1 MSQEG
6 SVSRSTTTKE
16 KGAPSMRKFSR
27 GKYVLSS
34 TGKVAQFSGTLPLE
48 HGRRKKA
55 HKHPVNLAPLRTC
68 DSNKLP
74 LFPTHHLFPLSGS
87 GDRFPPLHSLGSVA
101 DGETPELQTNIV
113 YKTVITELLS
123 DSQKNAGRVDEKLF
137 PLTECE
143 DEINVKVPFEPGM
156 LRAKAKTRTERS
168 IPHYAEK
175 IFDAP
180 NIREDFYLNVVDWSY
195 KDVLAVGL
203 DQDLFVCTLRRGDI
217 IGEVQRLGEYDE
229 TNFISAVRFSATED
243 ILAIALNSEDLELWN
258 VSERKRLQTL
268 CSSGYRVGCLSWN
281 GNILTAGDKGGQIC
295 HHDMR
300 LKSSIVAKYVAH
312 KDDVCGL
319 EWSPNGRYLASGG
332 NDNRVQIYSHMA
344 MKATPVLSLSDHQAA
359 VKAIAW
365 SPSESNILAT
375 GGGSDDRK
383 IKIWNI
389 GKGICL
395 RSKDTGA
402 QVTGLLWSEYYNELA
417 SCNGLPSNRVVIWT
431 YPHLNILKRLKEHS
445 NRILSMVMSPCGEYV
460 LTAAADESIRVW
472 HVFDKSGKYRVNC
485 RASTGSAEESLSELM
500 KLVELDNN
508 DSSNRNNSYYNNN
521 NDKSLLLVMTSLYI
535 TLTTGQ
541 GQS

>member
-27 GKYVLSS
+27 
-34 TGKVAQFSGTLPLE
+34 E
-48 HGRRKKA
+48 
-55 HKHPVNLAPLRTC
+55 HPVNLAPLRTC

-359 VKAIAW
+359 VK
-365 SPSESNILAT
+365 
-375 GGGSDDRK
+375 
-383 IKIWNI
+383 
-389 GKGICL
+389 
-395 RSKDTGA
+395 
-402 QVTGLLWSEYYNELA
+402 VTGLLWSEYYNELA

-500 KLVELDNN
+500 KLVELE
-508 DSSNRNNSYYNNN
+508 
-521 NDKSLLLVMTSLYI
+521 
-535 TLTTGQ
+535 
-541 GQS
+541 

>member
-359 VKAIAW
+359 VKVRLLGVLQRVIFLPRVAVPMI
-365 SPSESNILAT
+365 
-375 GGGSDDRK
+375 
-383 IKIWNI
+383 
-389 GKGICL
+389 
-395 RSKDTGA
+395 
-402 QVTGLLWSEYYNELA
+402 VTGLLWSEYYNELA

-500 KLVELDNN
+500 KLVELE
-508 DSSNRNNSYYNNN
+508 
-521 NDKSLLLVMTSLYI
+521 
-535 TLTTGQ
+535 
-541 GQS
+541 